1 MTIEEKAVVYGCFN
15 EGLKVNEIQEL
26 WSEVFQRD
34 PLTNR
39 QLYLYREK
47 WVEGG
52 RRSGIDST
60 VRWPDRKSFVDYGIN
75 IDHLPLLNDVDNWIG
90 HEFRGFLPKLS
101 YRLLYW
107 CSYVLSLAP
116 ELENEL
122 DLFVLGAQFALRNM
136 VYSYTRRHGEETDLD
151 DLLSYRPWRSNERD
165 EKYRAAQIR
174 GDASRLKEIAPVL
187 TSRYRVASITS
198 PGSPNRPARSSQISI
213 SENEIRTPIGRQLLF
228 LGMVHKMSLADGFM
242 LPSVRMQNLRSEG
255 INPIEINFS
264 NESGAT
270 VRTRY

>member
-1 MTIEEKAVVYGCFN
+1 MYGCFN

-165 EKYRAAQIR
+165 EKYRAYR
-174 GDASRLKEIAPVL
+174 PKHPPL
-187 TSRYRVASITS
+187 TSRPECRMTSAAARVYGIRSVLHSSHCTQGVLCYVITS
-198 PGSPNRPARSSQISI
+198 NQSVKYYCK
-213 SENEIRTPIGRQLLF
+213 LLF
-228 LGMVHKMSLADGFM
+228 HSRLTLW
-242 LPSVRMQNLRSEG
+242 R
-255 INPIEINFS
+255 
-264 NESGAT
+264 
-270 VRTRY
+270 